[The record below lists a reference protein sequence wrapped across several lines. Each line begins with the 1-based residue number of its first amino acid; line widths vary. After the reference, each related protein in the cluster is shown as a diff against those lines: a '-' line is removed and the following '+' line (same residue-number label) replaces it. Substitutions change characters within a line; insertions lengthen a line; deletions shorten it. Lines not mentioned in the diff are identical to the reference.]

1 MLVAW
6 IFEYANVNEI
16 LKLDEIN
23 NFHGKYNSLNVIP
36 EATHVSYR

>member
-23 NFHGKYNSLNVIP
+23 NFQGKYNSLNVIP
-36 EATHVSYR
+36 EETHVSYR